1 MEVNLGGGEVGS
13 WQRGSKSL
21 AREEEAWSL
30 IAARI
35 AKKNLKKRK
44 RKSQNQTSENQKN
57 QSREEE
63 AWSLIAAAAKIA
75 CKEKSQKNSKK
86 TDKWNIDKFY

>member
-21 AREEEAWSL
+21 VREEEAWSL

-35 AKKNLKKRK
+35 AKKYL
-44 RKSQNQTSENQKN
+44 QK
-57 QSREEE
+57 
-63 AWSLIAAAAKIA
+63 IGKAKIRRA
-75 CKEKSQKNSKK
+75 KTRKANQEKRSLGH
-86 TDKWNIDKFY
+86 

>member
-35 AKKNLKKRK
+35 AKKNLKKGRGK
-44 RKSQNQTSENQKN
+44 
-57 QSREEE
+57 
-63 AWSLIAAAAKIA
+63 AKI
-75 CKEKSQKNSKK
+75 
-86 TDKWNIDKFY
+86 

>member
-35 AKKNLKKRK
+35 AKKYLKKKGRGK
-44 RKSQNQTSENQKN
+44 
-57 QSREEE
+57 
-63 AWSLIAAAAKIA
+63 AKIRRA
-75 CKEKSQKNSKK
+75 KTRKTNQEKKRLGH
-86 TDKWNIDKFY
+86 

>member
-35 AKKNLKKRK
+35 AKKHLIKGRGKAKIRRAKTRKTNQEKKR
-44 RKSQNQTSENQKN
+44 
-57 QSREEE
+57 
-63 AWSLIAAAAKIA
+63 LGH
-75 CKEKSQKNSKK
+75 
-86 TDKWNIDKFY
+86 

>member
-35 AKKNLKKRK
+35 AKKNLKKGRGK
-44 RKSQNQTSENQKN
+44 
-57 QSREEE
+57 
-63 AWSLIAAAAKIA
+63 AKIRRA
-75 CKEKSQKNSKK
+75 KTRKTNQEKKRLGH
-86 TDKWNIDKFY
+86 

>member
-35 AKKNLKKRK
+35 AKKNLQKIGTAKIRRAKTRKTNQEKKR
-44 RKSQNQTSENQKN
+44 
-57 QSREEE
+57 
-63 AWSLIAAAAKIA
+63 LGH
-75 CKEKSQKNSKK
+75 
-86 TDKWNIDKFY
+86 

>member
-35 AKKNLKKRK
+35 AKKYLKKK
-44 RKSQNQTSENQKN
+44 
-57 QSREEE
+57 EEE
-63 AWSLIAAAAKIA
+63 KPKLDERKL
-75 CKEKSQKNSKK
+75 EKPIKRRRGLVTDSSSSKNCLQRKVSKK
-86 TDKWNIDKFY
+86 S

>member
-21 AREEEAWSL
+21 VREEEAWSL

-44 RKSQNQTSENQKN
+44 RKSQN
-57 QSREEE
+57 
-63 AWSLIAAAAKIA
+63 
-75 CKEKSQKNSKK
+75 
-86 TDKWNIDKFY
+86 

>member
-44 RKSQNQTSENQKN
+44 RKSQN
-57 QSREEE
+57 
-63 AWSLIAAAAKIA
+63 
-75 CKEKSQKNSKK
+75 
-86 TDKWNIDKFY
+86 